1 MSDLAGWPEGGRNSK
16 FHRFKR
22 PKGLHPRGTPLSCS
36 LFEFLLPPFSSLPA
50 LQLCCW
56 LTSAGQSNAFHW
68 NTAAKGQQ
76 NSPGLGGAIVLRKTR
91 WECSEWNA
99 NKGRN
104 SCLGA
109 LVWKETLGLELSA
122 VWRNKAEAVFQTGK
136 YHASH
141 FPLPTVVL
149 TFALIYSSQKGFN

>member
-50 LQLCCW
+50 LQLCCS

-76 NSPGLGGAIVLRKTR
+76 NSPGLGGQLCLEKQDENAQSEMQTKAGTVAWEHWCGRKLWGLDSQLFEETR
-91 WECSEWNA
+91 LKLFFRQASIMLPI
-99 NKGRN
+99 
-104 SCLGA
+104 S
-109 LVWKETLGLELSA
+109 LSQQL
-122 VWRNKAEAVFQTGK
+122 F
-136 YHASH
+136 
-141 FPLPTVVL
+141 
-149 TFALIYSSQKGFN
+149 